1 MPINENIKKIRKA
14 NKLTQK
20 QFAGMI
26 GKKEI
31 TVRRYEKG
39 DIIPPMSVINDISEK
54 FDVPVSEIIDD
65 SHATLAQQTINKL
78 VRSIVGDE
86 IYTEVKIDQEE
97 RLNEF
102 IDYIK
107 TLIQH
112 DIDIEADIDALS
124 YDDKKILFNAFIDN
138 MKLNI
143 KAILYDNKNK

>member
-1 MPINENIKKIRKA
+1 MNLGENIKKYRKQ
-14 NKLTQK
+14 KGLTQK
-20 QFAGMI
+20 ELASKVGVTAST
-26 GKKEI
+26 I
-31 TVRRYEKG
+31 TKYEKG
-39 DIIPPMSVINDISEK
+39 DLQPNLDTIKEIAKALDISY
-54 FDVPVSEIIDD
+54 VEIIDD
-65 SHATLAQQTINKL
+65 NQVDLAQQTINKL